1 MPTALADSR
10 WQDLT
15 RFGSAFPDTPPSHEE
30 ERQARWVRGLMLARY
45 GEIAQD
51 SAARRLGLP

>member
-1 MPTALADSR
+1 MPTAPSDFR

-15 RFGSAFPDTPPSHEE
+15 RLGSAFPATPHSHEE
-30 ERQARWVRGLMLARY
+30 ERQAWWVRGPMLARY